1 MAYLEIRKD
10 KALLQ
15 STLDDEAMSI
25 GRLPGNSVVINDP
38 DISRRHCVIEKWE
51 GVFSIYDL
59 GSRNGT
65 KVNGSRVQR
74 TELKDGDVI
83 TIGSTIIK
91 FVEGAGG
98 SAGAG
103 RSSAGRQPI
112 HRAIA
117 WGLAII
123 ILLVGG
129 FLGAWATG
137 LLGRA
142 FEPGELSKRLAIN
155 DDQDPSAGDGGSRD
169 HAAENEPTARSAGP
183 QPRVWTD
190 VPLPGVGDIEGRPW
204 NENYIDIGDEMSAA
218 QRRQHVGRAVTALFV
233 GKPLADDRGDLVWE
247 LPPDGSVTATLAP
260 ADAEAQRLLTVL
272 MDEPLLVEAQLAGVL
287 ERDAAGDRL
296 LLRVGVIHLLHAW
309 GGRDDSLQPATRSML
324 GQRLVLNPQY
334 SAQAIESRSGE

>member
-51 GVFSIYDL
+51 GVYSIYDL

-74 TELKDGDVI
+74 TELRSGDVI

-98 SAGAG
+98 GAPP
-103 RSSAGRQPI
+103 RRQPR

-123 ILLVGG
+123 ILLIGA

-137 LLGRA
+137 LLGRG
-142 FEPGELSKRLAIN
+142 FEPGELSKRLGMTDGHEQGPSGEG
-155 DDQDPSAGDGGSRD
+155 DDGEDADQSSAS
-169 HAAENEPTARSAGP
+169 SSGP
-183 QPRVWTD
+183 QTRAWSD
-190 VPLPGVGDIEGRPW
+190 VPLPRSGEVEGRPW
-204 NENYIDIGDEMSAA
+204 SEGYADIGGDMTAE
-218 QRRQHVGRAVTALFV
+218 QQLKHIGRAVTAVFV
-233 GKPLADDRGDLVWE
+233 GKPLVNERGDVSWE
-247 LPPDGSVTATLAP
+247 LPPDGSVTATLVP
-260 ADAEAQRLLTVL
+260 ADGEAQDLLTAL
-272 MDEPLLVEAQLAGVL
+272 REEPLLVEVELGGLL
-287 ERDAAGDRL
+287 ERDAGSKRL
-296 LLRVGVIHLLHAW
+296 LLRVGVVHVLHAW
-309 GGRDDSLQPATRSML
+309 GGRDDSLQAGTRRL
-324 GQRLVLNPQY
+324 LAQRLVLNPQY
-334 SAQAIESRSGE
+334 TAQAIEQRSGR